1 MDSNLSRQLER
12 FLDKLGWKDLNVTY
26 LRKWTIISVFVG
38 LLSGC
43 TVILFYVSIQII
55 SSFFLG
61 YVIGYVPPPTGNVS
75 ASSTYSLFVERIWMI
90 PLVMSG
96 AGMVIGLIT
105 TKFAPETKGDGI
117 DNVIEVFH
125 SDKGL
130 IRRRVAIIKPI
141 ISSLSIGTGG
151 SGGPEGP
158 MAQIASAFGSIVGKL
173 FRLDHEESR
182 IAIVS
187 GMGAGIG
194 SMIRVPFGGALFAI
208 ELLYGRDFM
217 IKSLF
222 PVLVASLTSY
232 AVSGIYLG
240 WSPILTIPQGMITKF
255 AVESIAAYATLAVI
269 VGLSSIF
276 YTRIIGVIRV
286 YFEKIRI
293 PSFLKPVIG
302 CAMVGI
308 FAIGFPEILGT
319 GYGLLQIVIIGNYEF
334 LPIWILIVIIFVKMV
349 ATSISVGS
357 GCGISFFGPSLVI
370 GGLIGGAVMSVF
382 HLLGVFTFV
391 DIPSAALISMF
402 AFFAAGTKTPFSS
415 IVMGTEMVG
424 GYFLLVPL
432 TISVL
437 ISYVISGKNTSI
449 YKNNLAGFSVRKK
462 NLNKKRS
469 LYQFRVSDAMNPTF
483 YDITKEAVINE
494 ATRIMKETES
504 TVMAVTNNED
514 KLEGIIHYRDLVETS
529 EENKEIKT
537 VEDVMFK
544 DPPFLLPSDTLQKG
558 LETMV
563 TSGLSEL
570 FIVSPSDNRLVIGLI
585 SLDDISRMCNE
596 RKPVLLDIESI
607 DQCEIPET
615 NNSFKKDSSVFERKI
630 GLSNKQI
637 WTKLKDHWTI

>member
-1 MDSNLSRQLER
+1 
-12 FLDKLGWKDLNVTY
+12 
-26 LRKWTIISVFVG
+26 
-38 LLSGC
+38 
-43 TVILFYVSIQII
+43 
-55 SSFFLG
+55 
-61 YVIGYVPPPTGNVS
+61 
-75 ASSTYSLFVERIWMI
+75 
-90 PLVMSG
+90 
-96 AGMVIGLIT
+96 
-105 TKFAPETKGDGI
+105 
-117 DNVIEVFH
+117 
-125 SDKGL
+125 
-130 IRRRVAIIKPI
+130 
-141 ISSLSIGTGG
+141 
-151 SGGPEGP
+151 
-158 MAQIASAFGSIVGKL
+158 
-173 FRLDHEESR
+173 
-182 IAIVS
+182 
-187 GMGAGIG
+187 
-194 SMIRVPFGGALFAI
+194 
-208 ELLYGRDFM
+208 
-217 IKSLF
+217 
-222 PVLVASLTSY
+222 
-232 AVSGIYLG
+232 
-240 WSPILTIPQGMITKF
+240 
-255 AVESIAAYATLAVI
+255 
-269 VGLSSIF
+269 
-276 YTRIIGVIRV
+276 
-286 YFEKIRI
+286 
-293 PSFLKPVIG
+293 
-302 CAMVGI
+302 
-308 FAIGFPEILGT
+308 
-319 GYGLLQIVIIGNYEF
+319 
-334 LPIWILIVIIFVKMV
+334 
-349 ATSISVGS
+349 
-357 GCGISFFGPSLVI
+357 
-370 GGLIGGAVMSVF
+370 
-382 HLLGVFTFV
+382 
-391 DIPSAALISMF
+391 
-402 AFFAAGTKTPFSS
+402 
-415 IVMGTEMVG
+415 MVG